1 MDRCYTTAPMRF
13 SCAVLM
19 ATGAAFLFACAAG
32 ETSSTK
38 KKRTPIDPGDEFYGE
53 EVSSEDDGL
62 SPTTNEDSGAFAPAP
77 ARPAS
82 GGKDAGPVVDGGP
95 TDGGVVVKTYCP
107 TPVAAGDLVVTELM
121 VSSRAGSADDG
132 EWVEIQSKKDCWLKL
147 KGLVVESPRGAAAP
161 NTVTIV
167 EDFELAPKGTFVVA
181 DTADPTK
188 NGGIP
193 GKVFAWDTT
202 DVLKNDGDTVTV
214 KMGAATID
222 TLTYPGFS
230 NLEAGRSIAFPSDCP
245 ATASRTDWA
254 RWSLTFDE
262 WKPGKKGTP
271 NGANDDV
278 ACY

>member
-1 MDRCYTTAPMRF
+1 MRF
-13 SCAVLM
+13 SYVIAI
-19 ATGAAFLFACAAG
+19 ATGAAFLFACAA
-32 ETSSTK
+32 ESTPTK
-38 KKRTPIDPGDEFYGE
+38 KKRTPVDPGDEFYGE
-53 EVSSEDDGL
+53 EVSTEDDGL

-82 GGKDAGPVVDGGP
+82 GGTKDGGPTVDSGP
-95 TDGGVVVKTYCP
+95 TDGGVVPKTYCP
-107 TPVAAGDLVVTELM
+107 TPVAAGDLVVVELM

-132 EWVEIQSKKDCWLKL
+132 EWVEIQSKKDCSLKL

-161 NTVTIV
+161 NTLTIA
-167 EDFELAPKGTFVVA
+167 EEFELGPKGTFVVA
-181 DTADPTK
+181 DTTDPLK

-214 KMGAATID
+214 KMGATTID
-222 TLTYPGFS
+222 SLTYPGFS
-230 NLEAGRSIAFPSDCP
+230 NLEPGRSIAFPSDCP
-245 ATASRTDWA
+245 GSAARTDWA

-271 NGANDDV
+271 NSANDDV